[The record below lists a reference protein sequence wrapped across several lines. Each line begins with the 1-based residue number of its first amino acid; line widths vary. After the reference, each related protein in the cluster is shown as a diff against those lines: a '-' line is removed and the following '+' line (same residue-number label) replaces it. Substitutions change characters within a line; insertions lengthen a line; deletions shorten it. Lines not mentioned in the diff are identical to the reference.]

1 MANSSKFSRRHILAG
16 AGGMLMGPLTGASS
30 AAAFDWQPVSLR
42 EAGFAD
48 DLAARLDKAIAD
60 RRVWN
65 LHSVVVVRNGRL
77 VFERYFEGEDRAR
90 GDRPVGVVSFKP
102 DTLHDLRSVS
112 KSIVGLLYGIALGA
126 GKVPTPEAPLM
137 PSFPEYADLAVDPGR
152 SRWTLHHV
160 LTMSMGTD
168 WNESLPYTNP
178 ANSET
183 AMDLAPDRYRYIL
196 SRPIVTE
203 PGKRWV
209 YNGGATALLGR
220 LIAKGTG
227 KSLHEYAREV
237 LFDPLGIGPT
247 DWYADKDG
255 ELIAASGIR
264 MTPRDLARIGE
275 LTLRRGV
282 WEGRSVVP
290 AEWIARSTS
299 PLVPIEEER
308 RYGYQWYNLDFSFET
323 PTMPRS
329 NQRLWNAAGNGGQRL
344 TAFPGLGLV
353 VVTTAGNYNIK
364 DNNLPPLRVITDV
377 VMPSLL

>member
-1 MANSSKFSRRHILAG
+1 
-16 AGGMLMGPLTGASS
+16 MLMGQLTGASS

-77 VFERYFEGEDRAR
+77 VFERYFEGDDKAR

-126 GKVPTPEAPLM
+126 GKVPAPEAPLM
-137 PSFPEYADLAVDPGR
+137 PSFPEYADLAADPGR

-203 PGKRWV
+203 PGTRWV

-247 DWYADKDG
+247 DWYADKGG

-275 LTLRRGV
+275 LTLRRGA

-308 RYGYQWYNLDFSFET
+308 RYGYQWYNLDFSFAT

-344 TAFPGLGLV
+344 TVFPGLGLI
-353 VVTTAGNYNIK
+353 VVTTAGNYNTK
-364 DNNLPPLRVITDV
+364 DNNLPPLRVITDA